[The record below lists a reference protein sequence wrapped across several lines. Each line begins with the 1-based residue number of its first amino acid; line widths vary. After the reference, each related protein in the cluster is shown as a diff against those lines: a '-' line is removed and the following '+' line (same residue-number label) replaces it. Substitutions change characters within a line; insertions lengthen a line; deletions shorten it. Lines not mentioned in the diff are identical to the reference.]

1 MQFLK
6 ILLWVFIA
14 VFLTVLAG
22 RNWHDV
28 TFNLWG
34 DIQADIKLPI
44 LLGIIF
50 LIGFLPPYFLL
61 RARRWQQ
68 RRREEALERQRAVES
83 PHAESAAEP
92 EPQI

>member
-6 ILLWVFIA
+6 ILLWVVIA

-44 LLGIIF
+44 LLGIMF
-50 LIGFLPPYFLL
+50 LIGFLPPYLLL

-68 RRREEALERQRAVES
+68 RRRDEAIERQRAVES
-83 PHAESAAEP
+83 PSSEP
-92 EPQI
+92 AVELEPQS